1 MCIYLYVFLSEWYH
15 NIHNLREFAYFYV
28 LTNTLGM
35 SVIATFILSFVVA
48 GLIYNVIGVPS
59 FIYSLMVEFTFFS
72 IFLATV

>member
-1 MCIYLYVFLSEWYH
+1 MHILVFLSEWYH
-15 NIHNLREFAYFYV
+15 NMHNLREFAYFYV

-35 SVIATFILSFVVA
+35 SVIATFTLSFVVA